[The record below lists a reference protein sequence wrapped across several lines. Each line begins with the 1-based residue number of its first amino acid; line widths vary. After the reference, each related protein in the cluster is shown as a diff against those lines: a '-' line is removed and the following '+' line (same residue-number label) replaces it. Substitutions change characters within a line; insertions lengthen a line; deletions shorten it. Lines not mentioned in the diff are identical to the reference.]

1 MSGWGGR
8 AIYRIVQGLR
18 ALFAFAL
25 PLDSFE
31 AERVLAPALL
41 ALFCRMRRADQWH
54 SLSVMRTLIKQ
65 GHSHPDLLVAAL
77 LHDVGKVR
85 CPYTVVGR
93 TLVVLA
99 KAFAP
104 KRHARWGQGEPSGWR
119 RPFVVAHQHP
129 AWSAEML
136 AETGASPMA
145 VALVRRHQTPLG
157 GSPQSEEDEWLKL
170 LQEADGVS

>member
-8 AIYRIVQGLR
+8 AIYRVVQGLR

-25 PLDSFE
+25 PLDSSE
-31 AERVLAPALL
+31 AEHILAPPLL
-41 ALFCRMRRADQWH
+41 ALFRRMRRADQWH
-54 SLSVMRTLIKQ
+54 SLSVMRTLVER
-65 GHSHPDLLVAAL
+65 GHTDPDLLAAAL

-85 CPYTVVGR
+85 YPYTLVGR

-104 KRHARWGQGEPSGWR
+104 KRYMRWGQGEPSGWR

-136 AETGASPMA
+136 AEAGASSVV
-145 VALVRRHQTPLG
+145 VALARRHQTPPDGPL
-157 GSPQSEEDEWLKL
+157 QSEEDRLLIL
-170 LQEADGVS
+170 LQEVDGVS